1 MVQIKDIVPVQMTD
15 RTSSTGGKPQIAA
28 RIKLKDAEVIFYNG
42 ADRST
47 LHIVLQELTGN
58 VPQYPRT

>member
-15 RTSSTGGKPQIAA
+15 RTPSTGGKHQIAA
-28 RIKLKDAEVIFYNG
+28 LIKLKDAEVIFYNG

-47 LHIVLQELTGN
+47 RHIVLQELTGN